1 MVRKK
6 INAAMITVNHMI
18 ILKDSKGC
26 LKLLAAN
33 IIAVMEQA
41 IEIYNINL

>member
-1 MVRKK
+1 
-6 INAAMITVNHMI
+6 MITVSHMVI
-18 ILKDSKGC
+18 RKNSKGC

-33 IIAVMEQA
+33 IMAVMEQA